1 MDFVMSK
8 LGIEK
13 NEASMKSIFIMKSL
27 LSCGYFVVAVS
38 ATSVIIFKANISKTV
53 FIYSVLQQR

>member
-13 NEASMKSIFIMKSL
+13 NEDSMKSIFIMKSL

-38 ATSVIIFKANISKTV
+38 ATSEIIFKANIGKRE